1 MVAVTNSMP
10 SGLRFAA
17 VPDVMPIYEA
27 EALARALAAFNPT
40 DEAESLLAKTAAEA
54 RAGQDFTETLGIY
67 DLRSWNPVPR
77 WNDLAPADRLKAPIG
92 RTSNGQLVYLDIKEG
107 AELGAGPHGMMTG
120 ITGSGKSEHLK
131 SWVLAL
137 AATHSPQQ
145 LRILLGDFK
154 GQAGLGVLEHLPH
167 CDGIVSNLENSR
179 HKLERFKLVLRGELG
194 RRQELL
200 NATGFESVRDYER
213 ARATNRPDLEPIG
226 ALLLV
231 LDEFSQMLE
240 IAPEMGKV
248 MDEVA
253 RLGRSLW
260 IHIIN
265 ASQRAEVGK
274 MEGMIAQQ
282 GYAIGLKL
290 RDAGQSRAAIGSTRA
305 WEELKNAPEG
315 SAFLVID
322 TEHTRYRSFY
332 AGGQYVPPKMNAA
345 ERDRA
350 EGHYLPVTP
359 FTSAVAA
366 LPDTIAHDADLDDE
380 LLDDTPE
387 VDAPTVAALMV
398 ERMAAAATAMPR
410 GHRMWL
416 PALEETSALTIDVVV
431 SEFWNRP
438 WDEFT
443 EDSGLIAPFGRE
455 DDPYA
460 HSQDVIALRL
470 NDSNGGVAGAP
481 QTGKST
487 ALRTLMMSLAMANS
501 PRRVQFYGI
510 DCGGLKMQSVAALPH
525 VCGIAGAG
533 DEEKIARVVSEVER
547 ILRNRRRDWAR
558 WIDPTA
564 RDGHPGLDLS
574 TFRAAKF
581 GPNKRPVPEDGHG
594 DVFLVV
600 DNMTALKTEMLTIH
614 DRINALTQ
622 GALNFGVHVILGNDS
637 WIELKAEGKLEAK
650 VELRLADNS
659 DSKMDRAA
667 AKNVPDHQKGRGLV
681 KSGNDML
688 VAVPY
693 VAQFAEMDTEVA
705 ATNATAELVAQKWLQ
720 RGLDRAPQLQ
730 QLPSEIAF
738 ASLEPLPADAPR
750 HALRIGI
757 GEREMSTAW
766 LDLDLYPHAYCTGT
780 TKSGRTVF
788 LRTVCAA
795 IMETYSP
802 QEAQVIM
809 FDPEFS
815 IGDAISKEYR
825 GVWHTE
831 QKKIGAASEQL
842 AQALERRRP
851 PEHLEPEELL
861 NWKPQRVKLFI
872 LVDDLTL
879 LSPAGPTMT
888 LLQPLVPAAE
898 TARRLD
904 LHIIAAVA
912 SDTWYARGGANKL
925 IQAMD
930 RGGASVVV
938 LDGDKKD
945 VIIDAV
951 RPASRIPGRGEL
963 YVRKGGGQLI
973 QVAQPPDLRASTISV
988 SSRSTELGY

>member
-1 MVAVTNSMP
+1 MVAVTKSMP
-10 SGLRFAA
+10 AGLLFAA
-17 VPDVMPIYEA
+17 VPDIMPIYEA
-27 EALARALAAFNPT
+27 EALARALAAFTPT
-40 DEAESLLAKTAAEA
+40 DEAESVLAKAAAEA
-54 RAGQDFTETLGIY
+54 RAGQDFTDTMGIY

-77 WNDLAPADRLKAPIG
+77 WNDLAPADRLRAPIG
-92 RTSNGQLVYLDIKEG
+92 KTPNGQLVYLDIKES
-107 AELGAGPHGMMTG
+107 AENGAGPHGSMTG
-120 ITGSGKSEHLK
+120 ITGSGKSEHLV

-137 AATHSPQQ
+137 AATHSPVQ

-200 NATGFESVRDYER
+200 KATGFASVRDYER
-213 ARATNRPDLEPIG
+213 ARAAGRTDLEPIG

-240 IAPEMGKV
+240 IAPEMAKV

-260 IHIIN
+260 IHIMN
-265 ASQRAEVGK
+265 ASQRAEQGK
-274 MEGMIAQQ
+274 MAGMIAQQ
-282 GYAIGLKL
+282 SFAIGLKL
-290 RDAGQSRAAIGSTRA
+290 KDAGESRAAIGSTRA
-305 WEELKNAPEG
+305 WEELKKAPEG

-322 TEHTRYRSFY
+322 GEHTRYRSFY
-332 AGGQYVPPKMNAA
+332 TGGQYIPPKMNAA

-350 EGHYLPVTP
+350 EGHYLPVAR

-366 LPDTIAHDADLDDE
+366 LPDTIGHDVQLEDE
-380 LLDDTPE
+380 LVDESPE
-387 VDAPTVAALMV
+387 ADAPTVAALMV
-398 ERMAAAATAMPR
+398 ERMAAAARTLPR
-410 GHRMWL
+410 GHQMWL

-431 SEFWNRP
+431 SEFWKRP
-438 WDEFT
+438 WDDFS
-443 EDSGLIAPFGRE
+443 EDSGLVAAYGRE

-460 HSQDVIALRL
+460 HAQDVVALRL
-470 NDSNGGVAGAP
+470 ADSHGGVAGAP

-501 PRRVQFYGI
+501 PERVQFYGI

-533 DEEKIARVVSEVER
+533 DEEKIQRVVSEVER
-547 ILRNRRRDWAR
+547 ILRNRQRDWAR
-558 WIDPTA
+558 WVDPGA
-564 RDGHPGLDLS
+564 RDGHSGLDLLS
-574 TFRAAKF
+574 FRANKF

-594 DVFLVV
+594 DVFLIV
-600 DNMTALKTEMLTIH
+600 DNMTAIKTEMLDLH
-614 DRINALTQ
+614 DRIHALTQ
-622 GALNFGVHVILGNDS
+622 GALNFGVHVILGADT
-637 WIELKAEGKLEAK
+637 WMELKAEAKLAAK
-650 VELRLADNS
+650 VELRLAEYS
-659 DSKMDRAA
+659 DSRMDRAA

-705 ATNATAELVAQKWLQ
+705 ATNATAELVAHKWLE
-720 RGLDRAPQLQ
+720 RGFGRAPQLQ
-730 QLPSEIAF
+730 QLPAEIAF
-738 ASLEPLPADAPR
+738 ADLDPLPATAPR
-750 HALRIGI
+750 HGLRIGI

-766 LDLDLYPHAYCTGT
+766 LDLDLNPHAYCAGT
-780 TKSGRTVF
+780 SKSGRTVF

-795 IMETYSP
+795 IMETYTP

-815 IGDAISKEYR
+815 IGDALSKEYR
-825 GVWHTE
+825 TVWVTE
-831 QKKIGAASEQL
+831 HQKIHQAAEQI
-842 AQALERRRP
+842 AQRLEGRRP
-851 PEHLEPEELL
+851 PEDLEPEQLRDW
-861 NWKPQRVKLFI
+861 NPQRPKWFI
-872 LVDDLTL
+872 IVDDLTL
-879 LSPAGPTMT
+879 LSPAGATTT

-898 TARRLD
+898 TARNLD
-904 LHIIAAVA
+904 LHIIAALA
-912 SDTWYARGGANKL
+912 SDDWYARGGANKL
-925 IQAMD
+925 VAAMT

-938 LDGDKKD
+938 LDGDTKN
-945 VIIDAV
+945 VIIDKV
-951 RPASRIPGRGEL
+951 RPASRIPGRAEL
-963 YVRKGGGQLI
+963 YLRKGGGQLI
-973 QVAQPPDLRASTISV
+973 QIAQPPDLRAATLSV
-988 SSRSTELGY
+988 SGSGVEQG